1 MSCVLSDLRGHSLRL
16 VRTGLGIFILFYFLF
31 VSCAGLFWVLFRL
44 KFVIGKFFLL
54 SLLNL
59 FQILDQ

>member
-16 VRTGLGIFILFYFLF
+16 VKTGLGIFILFYFLF
-31 VSCAGLFWVLFRL
+31 VSCVGLFWVLFRL

>member
-31 VSCAGLFWVLFRL
+31 VSCVGLFWVLFRL
-44 KFVIGKFFLL
+44 KFVIGKFFC
-54 SLLNL
+54 
-59 FQILDQ
+59 